1 MINWPVIFNQY
12 RGREIQMNIRVLG
25 RKRSGSKNRIRGI
38 DKRKQNQHE
47 KITL

>member
-1 MINWPVIFNQY
+1 M
-12 RGREIQMNIRVLG
+12 QMNIGILG
-25 RKRSGSKNRIRGI
+25 RQRNGSKNRIRRI

>member
-12 RGREIQMNIRVLG
+12 RGREIQMNIRILG
-25 RKRSGSKNRIRGI
+25 GKRSGSKNKIRRIN
-38 DKRKQNQHE
+38 KRKQNQRE